1 MKVFV
6 KCIAILGVL
15 LSSIIVTRAQDS
27 LFFEE
32 SDSIFFEERR
42 NYLGVNLSPL
52 FTSSFGRENR
62 NAKMSVVYKRNKGYR
77 NIRFSANY
85 MTLANKTSFY
95 AFRTIESSDSSI
107 TNRYYQSDYK
117 TGDIRIGFEEIKG
130 GGAGRFHIGA
140 DIILGYGQF
149 YSEYRQNELMIDSI
163 GVYRLDNNVEPIYT
177 GSHSS
182 DYFLTGID
190 VSFGFDWFLDEVFMV
205 TLQLTPQFN
214 YYLAISEK
222 LADQFKQYN
231 PIDNFI
237 DFDLGCLDVMLVYK
251 F

>member
-95 AFRTIESSDSSI
+95 AFRTI
-107 TNRYYQSDYK
+107 
-117 TGDIRIGFEEIKG
+117 
-130 GGAGRFHIGA
+130 
-140 DIILGYGQF
+140 
-149 YSEYRQNELMIDSI
+149 
-163 GVYRLDNNVEPIYT
+163 GV
-177 GSHSS
+177 
-182 DYFLTGID
+182 F
-190 VSFGFDWFLDEVFMV
+190 
-205 TLQLTPQFN
+205 
-214 YYLAISEK
+214 
-222 LADQFKQYN
+222 
-231 PIDNFI
+231 
-237 DFDLGCLDVMLVYK
+237 
-251 F
+251 

>member
-1 MKVFV
+1 MKMFV
-6 KCIAILGVL
+6 IYITLIGVSL
-15 LSSIIVTRAQDS
+15 FSSILTIAQDS
-27 LFFEE
+27 LFFDE
-32 SDSIFFEERR
+32 SDSVFFEDRR

-52 FTSSFGRENR
+52 FTSSFGKENK
-62 NAKMSVVYKRNKGYR
+62 NAKMSIVYKRNKGYR

-95 AFRTIESSDSSI
+95 AFRTIGSSDSSI
-107 TNRYYQSDYK
+107 TNRYYESDYK
-117 TGDIRIGFEEIKG
+117 TGDLRIGFEEIKG

-140 DIILGYGQF
+140 DLIFGYGQF
-149 YSEYRQNELMIDSI
+149 YSQYRQNELMVDSI
-163 GVYRLDNNVEPIYT
+163 GVYRLDNDVEPIYT

-182 DYFLTGID
+182 DYFITGID

-222 LADQFKQYN
+222 LADQYKQYN
-231 PIDNFI
+231 PIQNFI
-237 DFDLGCLDVMLVYK
+237 DFDLGYLDVMLVYK

>member
-95 AFRTIESSDSSI
+95 AFRTIGSSDSSI
-107 TNRYYQSDYK
+107 TNRYYESDYK

-140 DIILGYGQF
+140 DIILGYAQF
-149 YSEYRQNELMIDSI
+149 YSEYRQNELLVDSI
-163 GVYRLDNNVEPIYT
+163 GVYRLDNDVEPIYT

-182 DYFLTGID
+182 DYFITGID
-190 VSFGFDWFLDEVFMV
+190 VSFGFDWFLDDVFMI

-222 LADQFKQYN
+222 LADQYKQYN
-231 PIDNFI
+231 PIENFV
-237 DFDLGCLDVMLVYK
+237 DFDLGYFDVMLVYK

>member
-1 MKVFV
+1 MKMFFKYITVIGIYLFP
-6 KCIAILGVL
+6 
-15 LSSIIVTRAQDS
+15 SIVTNAQDS
-27 LFFEE
+27 LFFDE
-32 SDSIFFEERR
+32 SDSVFFEERR

-52 FTSSFGRENR
+52 FTSSFGKENK
-62 NAKMSVVYKRNKGYR
+62 NAKMSIVYKRNKGYR

-95 AFRTIESSDSSI
+95 AFRTIGSSDSSI
-107 TNRYYQSDYK
+107 TNRYYESDYK

-140 DIILGYGQF
+140 DVILGYGQF
-149 YSEYRQNELMIDSI
+149 YSEYRENELIVDSI
-163 GVYRLDNNVEPIYT
+163 GVYLFNNDVEPLYV

-182 DYFLTGID
+182 DYFITGLD
-190 VSFGFDWFLDEVFMV
+190 VSFGFDWFLDEIFMI

-222 LADQFKQYN
+222 LADQYKQYN
-231 PIDNFI
+231 PIENFV
-237 DFDLGCLDVMLVYK
+237 DFDLGHLDVMLVYK

>member
-1 MKVFV
+1 MKVFI
-6 KCIAILGVL
+6 KCIVFFCVL
-15 LSSIIVTRAQDS
+15 LTSTTLTRAQDS

-32 SDSIFFEERR
+32 SDSIFFEARR

-62 NAKMSVVYKRNKGYR
+62 NAKMSLVYKRNKGYK
-77 NIRFSANY
+77 NLRFSANY
-85 MTLANKTSFY
+85 MTLVNKTSFY
-95 AFRTIESSDSSI
+95 AFRPIGSSDSSI
-107 TNRYYQSDYK
+107 INRYYESDYK

-149 YSEYRQNELMIDSI
+149 FSEYRQNELMIDSI
-163 GVYRLDNNVEPIYT
+163 GVYQLDNDVDPLYT
-177 GSHSS
+177 GRHSS
-182 DYFLTGID
+182 DYFIAGID

-222 LADQFKQYN
+222 LADQYEQYN
-231 PIDNFI
+231 PIQNFI
-237 DFDLGCLDVMLVYK
+237 DFGLGHLDVMLAYK